1 MIQPRILR
9 DRVKF
14 YLMEQIQQGKL
25 QIGKTINLAAIA
37 RETGISVTP
46 VREALSQLEH
56 ARIVKA
62 IPNRGFIINPLG
74 ASEAEH
80 LYETVSQLEVMAL
93 ENTSSNPSIVTTE
106 CETYNC
112 DFEDIETVSEILKKE
127 KTASKNSI
135 TARFEFHKLLLSNCA
150 NPILLQ
156 ILDDLKARLFFYEQI
171 LPQSNEVGQQMET
184 QNDAILNA
192 IEENN
197 IPTAALILK
206 MHWMTVLERVQNQFA
221 KD

>member
-9 DRVKF
+9 DRVKSH
-14 YLMEQIQQGKL
+14 LLEQIRQGKL
-25 QIGKTINLAAIA
+25 QIGKTISLAAVA

-62 IPNRGFIINPLG
+62 VPNRGFIIRPLRTL
-74 ASEAEH
+74 EAKH

-93 ENTSSNPSIVTTE
+93 ENTPFTQDYIQELRNYFRQMDP
-106 CETYNC
+106 
-112 DFEDIETVSEILKKE
+112 
-127 KTASKNSI
+127 KNSI
-135 TARFEFHKLLLSNCA
+135 TARFEFHKLLLHNCS

-156 ILDDLKARLFFYEQI
+156 ILDDLKARLYFYEQL
-171 LPQSNEVGQQMET
+171 LPKSTLIDHQMET
-184 QNDAILNA
+184 QNEAILNA

-206 MHWMTVLERVQNQFA
+206 MHWMMVLERVQNQFV

>member
-1 MIQPRILR
+1 MIQARILR
-9 DRVKF
+9 DRVKSH
-14 YLMEQIQQGKL
+14 LLEQIQQGKL
-25 QIGKTINLAAIA
+25 QIGKTINLAAVA

-56 ARIVKA
+56 ARIVQA
-62 IPNRGFIINPLG
+62 IPNRGFIIRSLG
-74 ASEAEH
+74 TLEARH

-93 ENTSSNPSIVTTE
+93 ENTPFT
-106 CETYNC
+106 
-112 DFEDIETVSEILKKE
+112 KE
-127 KTASKNSI
+127 YIQELRNYFMNMEAKNSI
-135 TARFEFHKLLLSNCA
+135 ITRFEFHKLLLHNCA

-156 ILDDLKARLFFYEQI
+156 ILDDLKARLYFYEQI
-171 LPQSNEVGQQMET
+171 LPESAAIDHQMET

>member
-9 DRVKF
+9 DRVKSH
-14 YLMEQIQQGKL
+14 LLEQIQQGKL
-25 QIGKTINLAAIA
+25 EIGKTINLAAVA

-56 ARIVKA
+56 ARIVEA
-62 IPNRGFIINPLG
+62 IPNRGFIIRPLG
-74 ASEAEH
+74 ALEARH

-93 ENTSSNPSIVTTE
+93 ENTSFTE
-106 CETYNC
+106 EYIQELRNC
-112 DFEDIETVSEILKKE
+112 FSHRE
-127 KTASKNSI
+127 SKNPV
-135 TARFEFHKLLLSNCA
+135 TMRFEFHKSLLNNCS

-156 ILDDLKARLFFYEQI
+156 ILDDLKARLYFYEQI
-171 LPQSNEVGQQMET
+171 LPQNPTVEHQMET
-184 QNDAILNA
+184 QNEAILNA
-192 IEENN
+192 IAENN

-221 KD
+221 ID

>member
-9 DRVKF
+9 DKVKSH
-14 YLMEQIQQGKL
+14 LLEQIQQGRL
-25 QIGKTINLAAIA
+25 QIGKTINLAAVA
-37 RETGISVTP
+37 RETGMSVTP

-62 IPNRGFIINPLG
+62 IPNRGFIIRSLG
-74 ASEAEH
+74 TIEAKH

-93 ENTSSNPSIVTTE
+93 QSTPFTKEYILELRN
-106 CETYNC
+106 Y
-112 DFEDIETVSEILKKE
+112 FEHKEIR
-127 KTASKNSI
+127 NSI
-135 TARFEFHKLLLSNCA
+135 TTRFEFHKLLLANCT

-171 LPQSNEVGQQMET
+171 LPESSLVGQQMET

-192 IEENN
+192 IAENN

>member
-9 DRVKF
+9 DKVKSH
-14 YLMEQIQQGKL
+14 LMEQIQKGKL
-25 QIGKTINLAAIA
+25 EIGKTINLAAVA

-62 IPNRGFIINPLG
+62 IPNRGFIICPLG
-74 ASEAEH
+74 VSEAKH

-93 ENTSSNPSIVTTE
+93 ENTKFTKDYIQE
-106 CETYNC
+106 LKRF
-112 DFEDIETVSEILKKE
+112 FERME
-127 KTASKNSI
+127 AKNSI
-135 TARFEFHKLLLSNCA
+135 TDRFEFHKLLLSNCA

-171 LPQSNEVGQQMET
+171 LPQSTEVGQQMET

-206 MHWMTVLERVQNQFA
+206 MHWMTVLERVQNQFT

>member
-9 DRVKF
+9 DKVKSH
-14 YLMEQIQQGKL
+14 LLEQIQQGKL
-25 QIGKTINLAAIA
+25 QIGKTINLAAVA

-56 ARIVKA
+56 ARIVQA
-62 IPNRGFIINPLG
+62 IPNRGFIIRPLG
-74 ASEAEH
+74 TLEARH

-93 ENTSSNPSIVTTE
+93 ENTPFTE
-106 CETYNC
+106 EYIQELRNYFMNMET
-112 DFEDIETVSEILKKE
+112 
-127 KTASKNSI
+127 KNSI
-135 TARFEFHKLLLSNCA
+135 TARFEFHKLLLHNCA

-156 ILDDLKARLFFYEQI
+156 ILDDLKARLYFYEQI
-171 LPQSNEVGQQMET
+171 LPESAVIDHQMET

-206 MHWMTVLERVQNQFA
+206 MHWMTVLERVQNQFTT
-221 KD
+221 D

>member
-9 DRVKF
+9 DKVKF
-14 YLMEQIQQGKL
+14 HLLEQIQQGKL
-25 QIGKTINLAAIA
+25 QIGKTINLAAVA
-37 RETGISVTP
+37 RDTGISVTP

-62 IPNRGFIINPLG
+62 IPNRGFIIRQLG
-74 ASEAEH
+74 TLEAKH

-93 ENTSSNPSIVTTE
+93 ENTSFTPEYIQELRN
-106 CETYNC
+106 Y
-112 DFEDIETVSEILKKE
+112 FENMD
-127 KTASKNSI
+127 AKNYMV
-135 TARFEFHKLLLSNCA
+135 ARFEFHKLLLANCS

-171 LPQSNEVGQQMET
+171 LPESNGVGQHMET
-184 QNDAILNA
+184 ENNAILNA

-197 IPTAALILK
+197 IPTASLILK
-206 MHWMTVLERVQNQFA
+206 MHWMTVLERVQNQFG